1 MKLITKLLISLAI
14 SLLSVVGLLA
24 QEVIGTWQ
32 GILKIQETELVVVFH
47 IEKNDVDGYTSL
59 MDSPT
64 QGAFD
69 IPTTKTTF
77 ENEKL
82 EIVVA
87 NLAIFYQGKLLNDTI
102 MGTFNQGGMSF
113 PLMFVRSIKKEI
125 VRPQNPTAPYPYDV
139 EEITFTN
146 KKEQI
151 DLAATL
157 TLPKGKENAPAVI
170 LIAGSGPNDRDETI
184 FGHKP
189 FWVLADYLTR
199 QGIAVLRYDK
209 RGVDESKGEYFLATT
224 QDFAEDTEAAFNYLK
239 SRKEI
244 DSTNIGL
251 IGHSEGGVIAP
262 IIAARNS
269 EIKFVVLMAGVGVNG
284 MDLVLEQHQH
294 VFNKTTLTKEE
305 KENLNPILI
314 NIYSSVLSW
323 EEYVGSADERSQ
335 LKQELN
341 ILWQHLPKEIR
352 GEEQNIASKEI
363 YIEKTVA
370 DITSPWFRHFLK
382 INTSDYLEKLS
393 IPILA
398 INGENDTQVNY
409 HTNLNGIKQAL
420 KKANN
425 KHYTI
430 NSYPHLNH
438 LFQES
443 NSGEI
448 GEYGE
453 IEQTISP
460 EVLSD
465 IAEWIKQ
472 QVE

>member
-1 MKLITKLLISLAI
+1 MELITKSLISLAI
-14 SLLSVVGLLA
+14 SLLSVVGLFS
-24 QEVIGTWQ
+24 QEIIGTWQ
-32 GILKIQETELVVVFH
+32 GTLKVQGTELAVVFH
-47 IEKNDVDGYTSL
+47 IDKDDANGYTSV

-77 ENEKL
+77 ENGKL

-87 NLAIFYQGKLLNDTI
+87 NLAIFYQGKLLNDSI
-102 MGTFNQGGMSF
+102 MGTFNQGGMAF
-113 PLMFVRSIKKEI
+113 PLTFVRSIKKEI

-151 DLAATL
+151 ELAATF

-209 RGVDESKGEYFLATT
+209 RGVDESEGEYFLATT

-262 IIAARNS
+262 IVAAQNRDL
-269 EIKFVVLMAGVGVNG
+269 KFMVLMAGVGVSG

-294 VFNKTTLTKEE
+294 IFNKTTLTREE
-305 KENLNPILI
+305 KEKLNPILI
-314 NIYSSVLSW
+314 NIYSNVLSW
-323 EEYVGSADERSQ
+323 KEYVGTADERSQ
-335 LKQELN
+335 LKQELD
-341 ILWQHLPKEIR
+341 ILWQYLPKEMR
-352 GEEQNIASKEI
+352 GQEQNTNLKES
-363 YIEKTVA
+363 YIEKTLA

-382 INTSDYLEKLS
+382 TNTSEYLEQLE

-409 HTNLNGIKQAL
+409 QTNLNGIEKAL

-425 KHYTI
+425 KHYSI
-430 NSYPHLNH
+430 KSYPHLNH

-443 NSGEI
+443 TTGEI
-448 GEYGE
+448 DEYGK

-465 IAEWIKQ
+465 IADWIKL
-472 QVE
+472 QVQ